1 MNARLL
7 GFLFLGILL
16 ALGYHLGVGLVYG
29 RFFPTS
35 RFFQDYW
42 YVPLIAVPAALLA
55 LLAWSLGFYR
65 RGAER
70 RADLYV
76 TLILAALVALTI
88 PASYSCTLGCF

>member
-7 GFLFLGILL
+7 GFLFLGVLL
-16 ALGYHLGVGLVYG
+16 ALCYHLGIGLVYEH
-29 RFFPTS
+29 FFPAS
-35 RFFQDYW
+35 HFFQLYW
-42 YVPLIAVPAALLA
+42 YVPLIVVPALLLA

-65 RGAER
+65 CGAER
-70 RADLYV
+70 RADLFV